1 MRAIKLWVFWLLTIG
16 FRLGIWLL
24 LSSDTSQFNL
34 FVGVL
39 LAVAL
44 PRSRAIAVAP
54 GLVLGL
60 VWKVI
65 MALPEA
71 YGEAV
76 QMLSQHHGRERLGI
90 VPGSGSRSSLVV
102 FLEVFLITL
111 TPLTIAL
118 GRLPDG
124 SYQVHQ
130 LERGK
135 P

>member
-1 MRAIKLWVFWLLTIG
+1 
-16 FRLGIWLL
+16 
-24 LSSDTSQFNL
+24 
-34 FVGVL
+34 
-39 LAVAL
+39 
-44 PRSRAIAVAP
+44 
-54 GLVLGL
+54 
-60 VWKVI
+60 

-71 YGEAV
+71 YGEAI
-76 QMLSQHHGRERLGI
+76 QMLSRHHGRERLAI

-124 SYQVHQ
+124 SYQVHR
-130 LERGK
+130 LERGN

>member
-1 MRAIKLWVFWLLTIG
+1 MKLWVFWLLTIG

-24 LSSDTSQFNL
+24 LTSDTSQFNL
-34 FVGVL
+34 FVGLL

-71 YGEAV
+71 YGRRFRCSADTMAV
-76 QMLSQHHGRERLGI
+76 NGW
-90 VPGSGSRSSLVV
+90 RSCRAPAPAPRWWC
-102 FLEVFLITL
+102 FWRCF
-111 TPLTIAL
+111 
-118 GRLPDG
+118 
-124 SYQVHQ
+124 
-130 LERGK
+130 
-135 P
+135 